1 MALNFD
7 GSDGAPVALHD
18 LGGRGRTALFVHA
31 TGFHGHV
38 WAPVAALL
46 GDRLA
51 AWAVDLRGHGDSPAA
66 TRPTEWAGF
75 GRDVVTATRRLGRPL
90 LGVGH
95 SLGAAALLMAE
106 LAEPGTF
113 DELVLYEPALPTP
126 GGVDAEAQAVLVART
141 RNRRATFASRDEA
154 KANFAAKPPT
164 SALAADVLRQY
175 VEHGFVEDAGTGT
188 LTIKCA
194 PDREAAI
201 YAAAGGSALWAQLR
215 PLTCRVTLVG
225 GTGSGELH
233 ERSNAHA
240 AERLGVP
247 VTTLAGIGH
256 FGPMESPRVFADL
269 VRRLLDG

>member
-46 GDRLA
+46 GDRLD

-126 GGVDAEAQAVLVART
+126 GGVDAEA
-141 RNRRATFASRDEA
+141 
-154 KANFAAKPPT
+154 
-164 SALAADVLRQY
+164 
-175 VEHGFVEDAGTGT
+175 
-188 LTIKCA
+188 
-194 PDREAAI
+194 
-201 YAAAGGSALWAQLR
+201 
-215 PLTCRVTLVG
+215 
-225 GTGSGELH
+225 
-233 ERSNAHA
+233 
-240 AERLGVP
+240 
-247 VTTLAGIGH
+247 
-256 FGPMESPRVFADL
+256 
-269 VRRLLDG
+269 